1 MSTVTFLF
9 FLFIL
14 LAALG
19 AVAILLSRNVFKS
32 AIYLLVT
39 LLSIA
44 SLYALLY
51 AELLAVAQI
60 LVYAG
65 GITVVII
72 FGVMLTTRIS
82 GKPLVV
88 TNTHLLSGGLA
99 GIGLFA
105 LLISYLNTM
114 PFQDTTLLP
123 ENISGIAFSI
133 FSQYSLPFEVAGLML
148 LIALIGA
155 AVITSHLKSKT

>member
-1 MSTVTFLF
+1 MSIVTFLF
-9 FLFIL
+9 FLFML
-14 LAALG
+14 LAAVG
-19 AVAILLSRNVFKS
+19 GVAILLSKNVFKS

-65 GITVVII
+65 GITVIII
-72 FGVMLTTRIS
+72 FGVMLTTRVS

-88 TNTHLLSGGLA
+88 TNTHLVSGGLA
-99 GIGLFA
+99 GIGMFI
-105 LLISYLNTM
+105 LLISYLTAM
-114 PFQDTTLLP
+114 PSHDRTLTP
-123 ENISGIAFSI
+123 QNISGIAFSI

-155 AVITSHLKSKT
+155 AVITSHLKSKM

>member
-1 MSTVTFLF
+1 MSLVTVIFYF
-9 FLFIL
+9 FVLT
-14 LAALG
+14 ALIG
-19 AVAILLSRNVFKS
+19 AVAVLFSKNVFKS
-32 AIYLLVT
+32 ALYLLVT

-65 GITVVII
+65 GITVIII

-88 TNTHLLSGGLA
+88 ANTHLASGGLV
-99 GIGLFA
+99 GLGLFG
-105 LLISYLNTM
+105 LLARYLDAV
-114 PFQDTTLLP
+114 PSHEERLSPQDVDA
-123 ENISGIAFSI
+123 IAFSI

-148 LIALIGA
+148 LIALMGA

>member
-1 MSTVTFLF
+1 MNTVTVIFYF
-9 FLFIL
+9 FLVT
-14 LAALG
+14 AAIG
-19 AVAILLSRNVFKS
+19 AVAVLFSGNVFKS

-65 GITVVII
+65 GITVIII

-88 TNTHLLSGGLA
+88 ANTHLASGGLV
-99 GIGLFA
+99 GLGLFGLLTSCLHA
-105 LLISYLNTM
+105 LPSHEERLS
-114 PFQDTTLLP
+114 PQ
-123 ENISGIAFSI
+123 NIDGIAFSI

>member
-1 MSTVTFLF
+1 MSTVTLLF

-65 GITVVII
+65 GVTVIII

-88 TNTHLLSGGLA
+88 TNTHLLSGAMA

-105 LLISYLNTM
+105 LLISYLATM
-114 PFQDTTLLP
+114 PSQDATLSP
-123 ENISGIAFSI
+123 ENISGIAFYI